1 MSQQVVVSCRNMFKR
16 YDLYQGDLERFKG
29 LLLPGYKPRT
39 FTALNNIN
47 LDFYQGEIV
56 GLIGLNGSG
65 KSTLSSIIAG
75 ITYPSEGELNV
86 QGEVD
91 MLSAGSG
98 MLPNLTGLENIKY
111 KCMLL
116 GFSKQHTAE
125 IQDSII
131 EFADIGEYI
140 RQPVRMYSSGMR
152 SRLGFAIS
160 VHMDPDIL
168 IIDEAL
174 AVGDGSFTDKCMEKM
189 SEFKKHKKTI
199 LFVSHSVMQ
208 MQGFCDKVIWLHRG
222 NVLGEEIPE
231 RILMPYCGFAREW
244 NAMTNAQRDQL
255 KPTLKEYQ
263 EKYL

>member
-1 MSQQVVVSCRNMFKR
+1 VEKKIAVRCENLSKR
-16 YDLYQGDLERFKG
+16 YDLYHGDFDRLKG
-29 LLLPGYKPRT
+29 LILPWHKPQKH
-39 FTALNNIN
+39 TALDNIN
-47 LDFYQGEIV
+47 LTFYQGEIV

-65 KSTLSSIIAG
+65 KSTLSSIITG
-75 ITYPSEGELNV
+75 IAYPTEGTVETF
-86 QGEVD
+86 GEVD

-98 MLPNLTGLENIKY
+98 MLPNLTGIENIRY

-116 GFSKQHTAE
+116 GFTAKHTAE

-131 EFADIGEYI
+131 RFADIGKYI
-140 RQPVRMYSSGMR
+140 YQPVKTYSSGMR

-174 AVGDGSFTDKCMEKM
+174 AVGDSSFTDKCLAKM
-189 SEFKKHKKTI
+189 NEFKEQKKTI

-208 MQGFCDKVIWLHRG
+208 MQNFCDKVAWLHQG
-222 NVLGEEIPE
+222 KMLGYEVPE
-231 RILMPYCGFAREW
+231 KILMPYCGFAREY
-244 NAMTNAQRDQL
+244 NAMTNAERSEFR
-255 KPTLKEYQ
+255 PTLREYQ

>member
-1 MSQQVVVSCRNMFKR
+1 MDKKIAVSCKGIYKH
-16 YDLYQGDLERFKG
+16 YDLYNGDFERFKG
-29 LLLPGYKPRT
+29 LILPGYKPRT
-39 FTALNNIN
+39 YTALRDIN
-47 LDFYQGEIV
+47 LDFMEGEIV

-75 ITYPSEGELNV
+75 ITHPSEGTV
-86 QGEVD
+86 TTSGEVD

-98 MLPNLTGLENIKY
+98 MQPNLTGIENIKY

-116 GFSKQHTAE
+116 GFTPEHTAE

-131 EFADIGEYI
+131 RFADIGEYI

-160 VHMDPDIL
+160 VHMNPEIL

-174 AVGDGSFTDKCMEKM
+174 AVGDGSFTDKCMAKM
-189 SEFKKHKKTI
+189 NEFKEQKKTI

-208 MQGFCDKVIWLHRG
+208 MKGFCDKVVWLHRG
-222 NVLGEEIPE
+222 RVLGYETPD
-231 RILMPYCGFAREW
+231 RMLMPYNGFAREW
-244 NAMTNAQRDQL
+244 NAMTNTERDQL
-255 KPTLKEYQ
+255 QPELAYYQ

>member
-1 MSQQVVVSCRNMFKR
+1 MNDRIAVSCKGLYKR
-16 YDLYQGDLERFKG
+16 YDLYRSNYERFKG
-29 LLLPGYKPRT
+29 LILPHYQPEMH
-39 FTALNNIN
+39 TALENIN
-47 LDFYQGEIV
+47 LDFNEGEIV

-75 ITYPSEGELNV
+75 ITYPTEGEVRV
-86 QGEVD
+86 QGSVD

-98 MLPNLTGLENIKY
+98 MLPNLTGLENIRY

-116 GFSKQHTAE
+116 GFSKRQTDE

-131 EFADIGEYI
+131 NFADIGNYI
-140 RQPVRMYSSGMR
+140 YHPVRMYSSGMR

-160 VHMDPDIL
+160 IHINPDIL

-174 AVGDGSFTDKCMEKM
+174 AVGDGSFTDKCLEKM
-189 SEFKKHKKTI
+189 NEFKQQKKTI

-208 MQGFCDKVIWLHRG
+208 MQGFCDKVVWLHRG
-222 NVLGEEIPE
+222 KVLGMETPE

-244 NAMTNAQRDQL
+244 NGMTNVERDRLQPIL
-255 KPTLKEYQ
+255 SVYQ
-263 EKYL
+263 ERYL